1 MISVVIITKNAASKV
16 RTALE
21 SVEWADEVLVLDG
34 GSTDKTVQIAKRHG
48 ARVGRQT
55 GRNYS
60 EWRNQGVKEAKSDW
74 VFFVDYDEVVS
85 PELREEVLNVVA
97 GAPSVGLPGSRHPSL
112 YVAYAM
118 PRRNIVFGKELK
130 HGGWYPDYVLRL
142 IKKSTFITYE
152 GELHEQPKVEGEVG
166 YLKNALVHYKE
177 DNLSDMVAKT
187 NAWSEVE
194 AKLLY
199 KAGHPQMTW
208 WRFWRIMVTE
218 VFDRLILKRG
228 FLDGGEGI
236 IYCLY
241 QGWSKFLT
249 YAKLWELQNT
259 RKS

>member
-1 MISVVIITKNAASKV
+1 MISVVIITKNAASKIKA
-16 RTALE
+16 ALE
-21 SVEWADEVLVLDG
+21 SVGWADEVLVLDG
-34 GSTDKTVQIAKRHG
+34 GSADKTVQIAKRHG

-85 PELREEVLNVVA
+85 PALAREVQQVVQTNEH
-97 GAPSVGLPGSRHPSL
+97 S
-112 YVAYAM
+112 AYAM
-118 PRRNIVFGKELK
+118 PRQNIVFGKELR

-187 NAWSEVE
+187 NRWSEIE
-194 AKLLY
+194 ARLLY
-199 KAGHPQMTW
+199 KAGHPKMSW
-208 WRFWRIMVTE
+208 WRFVKIMWVE
-218 VFDRLILKRG
+218 VFDRLVIKGG

-249 YAKLWELQNT
+249 YAKLWEMQMADK
-259 RKS
+259 RRSGG

>member
-1 MISVVIITKNAASKV
+1 MISVVIITKNAVSKIK
-16 RTALE
+16 TALE
-21 SVEWADEVLVLDG
+21 SVGWADEVLVLDG

-55 GRNYS
+55 GKNYS

-85 PELREEVLNVVA
+85 SALAREVQQVVQT
-97 GAPSVGLPGSRHPSL
+97 SQRC
-112 YVAYAM
+112 AYAM

-142 IKKSTFITYE
+142 IKKAAFVRYE

-166 YLKNALVHYKE
+166 HLKNALVHYKE

-194 AKLLY
+194 ARLLY

-208 WRFWRIMVTE
+208 WRFISVVVRELW
-218 VFDRLILKRG
+218 DRFVIKLG
-228 FLDGGEGI
+228 FLDGPEGI
-236 IYCLY
+236 IYCAY
-241 QGWSKFLT
+241 QGYSRFLT
-249 YAKLWELQNT
+249 YAKLWEMQQK
-259 RKS
+259 R